1 MNPAPSPT
9 HPEQDMIGQ
18 QRPLP
23 TQPNSGQTYPT
34 NPYWK
39 QSPQPSTPL
48 LPVPPQPELATTPD
62 APLFDPHLIGAL
74 VSALQDAGE
83 QQRTELVQRLT
94 NWLPQLSDQLIPTVE
109 ACLEK
114 LVPKLVKVE
123 QPGQSL
129 LRLVRYLT
137 AGVVLAGLAMGGLF
151 YGWLQ
156 AAHERD
162 RFAAGYWQHRYVA
175 AKATL
180 DGSPILRKLLAE
192 ADTLAES
199 PSFQHEL
206 NRLEGILDTRRQ
218 RYLLQQREQE
228 LLASPK
234 RSKN

>member
-1 MNPAPSPT
+1 
-9 HPEQDMIGQ
+9 
-18 QRPLP
+18 
-23 TQPNSGQTYPT
+23 
-34 NPYWK
+34 
-39 QSPQPSTPL
+39 
-48 LPVPPQPELATTPD
+48 
-62 APLFDPHLIGAL
+62 
-74 VSALQDAGE
+74 
-83 QQRTELVQRLT
+83 
-94 NWLPQLSDQLIPTVE
+94 
-109 ACLEK
+109 
-114 LVPKLVKVE
+114 
-123 QPGQSL
+123 
-129 LRLVRYLT
+129 
-137 AGVVLAGLAMGGLF
+137 MGGLF

-175 AKATL
+175 AKATV

-192 ADTLAES
+192 ADTLAKS